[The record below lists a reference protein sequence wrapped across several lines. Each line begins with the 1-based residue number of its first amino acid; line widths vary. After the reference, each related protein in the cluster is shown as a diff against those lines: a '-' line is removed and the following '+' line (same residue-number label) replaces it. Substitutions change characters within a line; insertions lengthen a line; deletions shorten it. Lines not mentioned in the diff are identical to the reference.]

1 MNKSAILATLKRIK
15 KNENGKDLTHRD
27 VVALAYGLISVLED
41 ITDITHE
48 THEQLE
54 LFLRMMTK
62 RGVPHHARCYQAA
75 YCIWLLEADDE
86 PKKWQEIVP
95 GYEDF

>member
-1 MNKSAILATLKRIK
+1 MNKSAILSTLKRIK
-15 KNENGKDLTHRD
+15 KNENGKDLTHRE

-41 ITDITHE
+41 ITGISNE
-48 THEQLE
+48 TQEQLE

-75 YCIWLLEADDE
+75 YCIWLLEADE
-86 PKKWQEIVP
+86 ELKKWQEITP
-95 GYEDF
+95 EDELF